1 MSLFACKC
9 NWSDAQDPFV
19 PSIAVKT
26 ALTFLLRF
34 GNTFVGGEQWVKY
47 AALIGIQ

>member
-1 MSLFACKC
+1 M
-9 NWSDAQDPFV
+9 QDPFV
-19 PSIAVKT
+19 QNAAVKT

-47 AALIGIQ
+47 AALIGLQ